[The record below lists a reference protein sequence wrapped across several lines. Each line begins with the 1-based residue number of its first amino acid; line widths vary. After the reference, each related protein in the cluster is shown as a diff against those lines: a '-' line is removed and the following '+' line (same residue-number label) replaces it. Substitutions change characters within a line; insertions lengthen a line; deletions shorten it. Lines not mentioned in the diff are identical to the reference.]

1 MWSTRASDT
10 PPPDSAIRRLSWATP
25 PLSSTSYQLP
35 SEQRRAAAADQHAQH
50 HHQHQQRTVTSPG
63 TSASSGSSDLLQPL
77 PIMTT
82 PKKSRN
88 DLFALDWS
96 NVTPHVASR
105 GGTPPAAAVAPSP
118 SASAPQAAVS
128 GPSSASSSPHGGWR
142 RGLKL
147 LQSHPQDGSG
157 HSSNSSSSNGTSK
170 SNGSPLVKRDLGAT
184 PTVINR
190 TSPLELNLPRPAV
203 VGAPPHLQGPLHS
216 PASLATPTS
225 PPRHNDFFSMYDNDR
240 AESELNDLR
249 IGQMNHFRS
258 ASTSSGDPVAP
269 TLLDVGGS
277 MTPGTR
283 TISSP
288 LTPPASSS
296 LFQFA
301 PSDSKPQQSSIAGP
315 GPGISDN
322 PVLDSRQAPRVRMAP
337 FRDQSLGEGR
347 HANVFLG
354 SFIPR
359 GVTHDEE
366 QHWMLCAVKRIFPDR
381 ESQIAG
387 LGEAFILSKLAPPT
401 QTIPPQS
408 IAARGSAHVLKL
420 FGVRDERD
428 GVELVDEDTSAM
440 NGAARRRK
448 WYDDSSPTSAVS
460 IGLGR
465 APSLQSTHSE
475 FMPRSSSEAVPV
487 PALTSTRRRKHSL
500 HRQSSFTGPSL
511 SPPLASPVLA
521 HMPELYANLTVDD
534 HASSDPFVKSKNSRH
549 SEPPAPRPS
558 PPSPRPIVVVGDA
571 STSAAEPRRRT
582 RTSEGVERIVSDASD
597 MTQDTASTLKTT
609 EEPGPARPPTPRI
622 MLLLEYCPFGHVLG
636 FAKAFPERM
645 SNRRWLAWATELVA
659 AVAWTHER
667 GVLHADIKPQNVL
680 VASDL
685 SIRLADFGMSMFL
698 PSPTSAHA
706 APTDPLGLGT
716 PPYAPPEFVR
726 PPPSPF
732 GHAADIFSL
741 GVTLSVL
748 ITGVEP
754 FANMRTVERM
764 LWVGRGG
771 YWEWEQRRR
780 ERGNDSGSASVSRRS
795 SIRSIRSGT
804 HSRADSGTNLSLLSS
819 SGGGVSYLSSGRS
832 TSSLRRSASIESE
845 RSVHSVAST
854 SGRNSWGLAVLAKK
868 LLSPSEGAPLY
879 DSPASL
885 SVPASPSPSA
895 SPSAPPGSHASN
907 MFALPPRSPS
917 SDDDDDLQNLSS
929 NASHGAFE
937 SSGDEDEDDNPTMA
951 FSGPTTYVDGA
962 PYQYFLN
969 GHDLVPLEI
978 RTLLKSMTSP
988 KEKNRPTAREVLR
1001 MLDTLEA

>member
-10 PPPDSAIRRLSWATP
+10 PPPDSSIRRLSWATP

-35 SEQRRAAAADQHAQH
+35 SEQRRAAAD
-50 HHQHQQRTVTSPG
+50 HHQQQRAVTSPG
-63 TSASSGSSDLLQPL
+63 TSSTLSGSSDLLQPL
-77 PIMTT
+77 PIVTT

-105 GGTPPAAAVAPSP
+105 GGTPPASAVAPSP
-118 SASAPQAAVS
+118 SAPAPNVS
-128 GPSSASSSPHGGWR
+128 GSSSASSSSPHGGWR

-147 LQSHPQDGSG
+147 LQSTPQDASSHTNTTIGSD
-157 HSSNSSSSNGTSK
+157 STSTSNGTA
-170 SNGSPLVKRDLGAT
+170 PVTCDLIRPA
-184 PTVINR
+184 PMILNCAP
-190 TSPLELNLPRPAV
+190 PLELNLQRPALIN
-203 VGAPPHLQGPLHS
+203 APSHLQGPLHS
-216 PASLATPTS
+216 SSSLATPTS
-225 PPRHNDFFSMYDNDR
+225 PPRDSEFFAMYDIDR

-258 ASTSSGDPVAP
+258 ASTSSGDRAASP
-269 TLLDVGGS
+269 LLDIGS
-277 MTPGTR
+277 TKTPGAR
-283 TISSP
+283 TVPSP
-288 LTPPASSS
+288 LTPPAWRS
-296 LFQFA
+296 LAQLA
-301 PSDSKPQQSSIAGP
+301 PSNSNPQQSNIAGP

-359 GVTHDEE
+359 EVTQHDEH
-366 QHWMLCAVKRIFPDR
+366 HWTLCAVKRIFPDR

-387 LGEAFILSKLAPPT
+387 LGEAFILSKLVPPT
-401 QTIPPQS
+401 TTPIPPQS

-428 GVELVDEDTSAM
+428 GVELVDEDRSAV
-440 NGAARRRK
+440 NAGARRRK
-448 WYDDSSPTSAVS
+448 WYEDSSPSSAVS

-465 APSLQSTHSE
+465 APSMQSTHSDLI
-475 FMPRSSSEAVPV
+475 PRSSSEAVPI
-487 PALTSTRRRKHSL
+487 PILTLPRRRKQSL

-511 SPPLASPVLA
+511 SPPLGSPVLD
-521 HMPELYANLTVDD
+521 HMPELYASLTVDD
-534 HASSDPFVKSKNSRH
+534 QGASDIHTKSKDLRQ

-558 PPSPRPIVVVGDA
+558 TASPDPIVVVGDA
-571 STSAAEPRRRT
+571 SPSAAEPRQRT
-582 RTSEGVERIVSDASD
+582 RTSEGVDRIVSDASNL
-597 MTQDTASTLKTT
+597 TQGTALTLMSS
-609 EEPGPARPPTPRI
+609 EGPGPTRPPTSRI

-645 SNRRWLAWATELVA
+645 SKRRWLAWATELVA

-698 PSPTSAHA
+698 PSATSPHP

-726 PPPSPF
+726 PAPSPF
-732 GHAADIFSL
+732 GHSADIFSL

-748 ITGVEP
+748 TTGIEP

-780 ERGNDSGSASVSRRS
+780 ERGNDTGSASVSRRS

-819 SGGGVSYLSSGRS
+819 SGGCVSYLSSGRS

-845 RSVHSVAST
+845 RSVHSMAST

-868 LLSPSEGAPLY
+868 LLSPSGGASASVH

-885 SVPASPSPSA
+885 SVLASPSPSA
-895 SPSAPPGSHASN
+895 SPSALPRSHPSN
-907 MFALPPRSPS
+907 LFALPPRSPS

-929 NASHGAFE
+929 KASHGAFE
-937 SSGDEDEDDNPTMA
+937 SSEDEDEDDNPTMA
-951 FSGPTTYVDGA
+951 FSGPTTYVDGT
-962 PYQYFLN
+962 PHQYFLN

-978 RTLLKSMTSP
+978 RMLLKSMTSP

-1001 MLDTLEA
+1001 MLDSLET